1 VYEMEWSALGNGNGT
16 EREEESNKKRS
27 EYQIDG
33 LDGNMFH
40 QLGGRWRK
48 GRNIPR
54 GEKRERVI
62 FGVLQLWNDTVK
74 VYIYIG

>member
-1 VYEMEWSALGNGNGT
+1 MEWSALGNGNGT

-54 GEKRERVI
+54 GEKGKGLSLAYYSYGTIRSRY
-62 FGVLQLWNDTVK
+62 T
-74 VYIYIG
+74 YI